1 MRIRKERIIIKFILI
16 LSTGLFLSCAQFVPP
31 TGGKKDEKP
40 PELIKSLPNQKSTN
54 YKGKEIVLEFNE
66 YVDANSLRQE
76 LLVVPELEGTYDIKI
91 KSKEITI
98 KLDKPLKE
106 NTTYTLNFRKGI
118 KDLTERNEAKNLKL
132 VFSTGENIDSLS
144 IEGNVKSLFTNQPIF
159 EALVGIYQITDSLN
173 FRKVKP
179 TYFTKT
185 DSSGNFK
192 FENIKSSNYRL
203 YSFNDK
209 NNNLKF
215 DPKTEQIAFWKDT
228 LKLTKNYSNINL
240 KLYQANN
247 EKPKNQKTLQRA
259 EDFTVIYDK
268 NIKDFKVKFESL
280 QDSIP
285 YIGNLNE
292 LKFYNFPQKTD
303 TIKVEITAID
313 SANNQLIHSQKIKFR
328 EQEKKKKTKEENFGF
343 TTNPK
348 NGEEVENNFKLEIKF
363 NNPIANIDLE
373 KIKVV
378 SDTVTKEKISQ
389 TDFKWNSY
397 KNIVEIEKSYSAKRE
412 LKFEFLKGCFIDIK
426 GDSSQKAIINFKIL
440 NAEDYGIIEGRV
452 ENDSTQK
459 IIQLVDE
466 NYKVAKEEFTTNK
479 FQFKNVKP
487 NIYLIR
493 TIIDSNK
500 NGKWDFGDFDKN
512 ISPEEI
518 IFEETPIKIKANF
531 EIKDLLIKR
540 PKQ

>member
-1 MRIRKERIIIKFILI
+1 MRILKEREVIKFILI
-16 LSTGLFLSCAQFVPP
+16 LSTGLFLGCAQFVPP
-31 TGGKKDEKP
+31 TGGKKDETP
-40 PELIKSLPNQKSTN
+40 PELVKSIPNQKSTN

-66 YVDANSLRQE
+66 FVDAASLRQE
-76 LLVVPELEGTYDIKI
+76 LLVVPELEGTYDVKI
-91 KSKEITI
+91 KSKEVTI
-98 KLDKPLKE
+98 KLDKPLKD

-118 KDLTERNEAKNLKL
+118 KDLTERNESKNLKL
-132 VFSTGENIDSLS
+132 VFSTGEMIDSLS
-144 IEGNVKSLFTNQPIF
+144 IEGNVKSLFTNQPVLDV
-159 EALVGIYQITDSLN
+159 LVGIYQITDTLN
-173 FRKVKP
+173 FRKIKP

-203 YSFNDK
+203 YSFTDK

-215 DPKTEQIAFWKDT
+215 DPKVEQIAFWKDT

-240 KLYQANN
+240 KLYQTNN

-280 QDSIP
+280 KDSIP
-285 YIGNLNE
+285 YLGNLNE

-328 EQEKKKKTKEENFGF
+328 EPEKKKKSKEENFAF

-348 NGEEVENNFKLEIKF
+348 NGEEVENKFKLEIKF
-363 NNPIANIDLE
+363 NNPITYLDIE
-373 KIKVV
+373 KLKIV
-378 SDTVTKEKISQ
+378 SDTITNETISQ
-389 TDFKWNSY
+389 NDFKWNSY
-397 KNIVEIEKSYSAKRE
+397 KNIIEIEKTYSAKRE
-412 LKFEFLKGCFIDIK
+412 LKFEFQKGCFVDIK
-426 GDSSQKAIINFKIL
+426 GDSSQKALINFKIL

-452 ENDSTQK
+452 EKDSTQK

-466 NYKVAKEEFTTNK
+466 NYKVVKEEITTEK

-500 NGKWDFGDFDKN
+500 NGKWDFGDIEKN
-512 ISPEEI
+512 VAPEEI

-531 EIKDLLIKR
+531 EIKDLVIKR

>member
-1 MRIRKERIIIKFILI
+1 MRILKEGEVIKFILI
-16 LSTGLFLSCAQFVPP
+16 LSTSIFLGCAQFVPP
-31 TGGKKDEKP
+31 TGGKKDETP
-40 PELIKSLPNQKSTN
+40 PELVKSLPNQKSTN

-66 YVDANSLRQE
+66 YVDAASLRQE
-76 LLVVPELEGTYDIKI
+76 LLVVPELEGTYDVKI
-91 KSKEITI
+91 KSKEVTI
-98 KLDKPLKE
+98 KLDKPLKD

-118 KDLTERNEAKNLKL
+118 KDLTERNESKNLKL
-132 VFSTGENIDSLS
+132 VFSTGEMIDSLS
-144 IEGNVKSLFTNQPIF
+144 IEGNVKSLFTNQPVLDV
-159 EALVGIYQITDSLN
+159 LVGIYKITDTLN
-173 FRKVKP
+173 FRKIKP

-203 YSFNDK
+203 YSFTDK

-215 DPKTEQIAFWKDT
+215 DPKSEQIAFWKDT

-268 NIKDFKVKFESL
+268 NIKDFKVKFENL
-280 QDSIP
+280 KDSIP
-285 YIGNLNE
+285 YLGNLNE

-328 EQEKKKKTKEENFGF
+328 EPEKKKKTKEENFAF

-348 NGEEVENNFKLEIKF
+348 NGEEVENKFKLEIKF
-363 NNPIANIDLE
+363 NNPITNIDIE
-373 KIKVV
+373 KLKIV
-378 SDTVTKEKISQ
+378 SDTITNETISQ
-389 TDFKWNSY
+389 NDFKWNSY
-397 KNIVEIEKSYSAKRE
+397 KNIVEIEKTYSAKRE
-412 LKFEFLKGCFIDIK
+412 LKFEFQKGCFIDIK
-426 GDSSQKAIINFKIL
+426 GDSSQKALINFKIL
-440 NAEDYGIIEGRV
+440 NTEDYGIIEGRV
-452 ENDSTQK
+452 EKDSTQK

-466 NYKVAKEEFTTNK
+466 NYKVAKEEITTEK

-500 NGKWDFGDFDKN
+500 NGKWDFGDVEKN
-512 ISPEEI
+512 VAPEEI

-540 PKQ
+540 PK